1 MDISHV
7 CLFAQ
12 DTDTRSRWNLP
23 RQCVAI
29 CTMEPNSNAIWCT
42 DDTCILGMHASAY
55 VYSRLKRIANRML
68 YPNRAIQ
75 WHAIFSAQGKS
86 SSDRQSE
93 AELKKSKGA
102 PGGAGSK
109 AAKSLFFPSASWGSV
124 DFCKG
129 ALLLPSFP
137 PFPSLPFPFLSFPFL
152 SFPSFTRC
160 HHSRLPSA
168 LWSDRRTPYRQLR
181 MLWGTPGPEWQKECQ
196 TKCQNRCQTECQKE
210 FRNRMPESMSDRCQ
224 IEFQNF

>member
-1 MDISHV
+1 MAISHV

-124 DFCKG
+124 DFYKG

-137 PFPSLPFPFLSFPFL
+137 PFPSLPVPFRSFPFL
-152 SFPSFTRC
+152 SLSFL
-160 HHSRLPSA
+160 HSLPS
-168 LWSDRRTPYRQLR
+168 LPSSFCTVEWSPDTISPAPDAVGHAWTR
-181 MLWGTPGPEWQKECQ
+181 MAE
-196 TKCQNRCQTECQKE
+196 
-210 FRNRMPESMSDRCQ
+210 RMPDKMS
-224 IEFQNF
+224 E

>member
-129 ALLLPSFP
+129 ALLLPSFLP
-137 PFPSLPFPFLSFPFL
+137 SLPFPSRSFPFLSFPFL
-152 SFPSFTRC
+152 PSLAAITPVFLLHC
-160 HHSRLPSA
+160 GVIAGHHIASSGCCGAHLDPNGRKNA
-168 LWSDRRTPYRQLR
+168 RQNVR
-181 MLWGTPGPEWQKECQ
+181 IDAR
-196 TKCQNRCQTECQKE
+196 QNVRKNFAIECQKV
-210 FRNRMPESMSDRCQ
+210 CQ
-224 IEFQNF
+224 IDVR